1 MSVNPCSAWLLRL
14 VARQFLR
21 RLEADGAIVTVNTP
35 VRPYQKKAVA
45 IGRCL
50 SVPLSVGF
58 VVLLSAA
65 VLLAYFAVEPA
76 NARQDFSFH
85 VARLSPSD
93 WPTKGPRPF
102 RRRLDAAPGGNGE
115 CDRKADP
122 RRPLCQFGND
132 VATLPDSATSWA
144 SVRPLETE
152 PVRNIDG
159 SNSSTSM
166 VRSTLLAPSNPTIV
180 SPSSP
185 TSGLSSQLPSFQGW
199 TWFIVAAIL
208 TLGAPFAVVLCFF
221 GLAAVLVGCISL
233 CFDLSWQL
241 QLIAFAVLGIIS
253 ALLWQRLDRLL
264 SDRNDLIGRC
274 PHALVGR
281 VFRLQ
286 SPIVDGI
293 GAVTIGG
300 TLWRVAGR
308 NCAAGEQVKVIDA
321 EGTLLIVDPLE
332 A

>member
-1 MSVNPCSAWLLRL
+1 
-14 VARQFLR
+14 
-21 RLEADGAIVTVNTP
+21 
-35 VRPYQKKAVA
+35 
-45 IGRCL
+45 
-50 SVPLSVGF
+50 
-58 VVLLSAA
+58 
-65 VLLAYFAVEPA
+65 
-76 NARQDFSFH
+76 
-85 VARLSPSD
+85 
-93 WPTKGPRPF
+93 
-102 RRRLDAAPGGNGE
+102 
-115 CDRKADP
+115 
-122 RRPLCQFGND
+122 
-132 VATLPDSATSWA
+132 
-144 SVRPLETE
+144 
-152 PVRNIDG
+152 
-159 SNSSTSM
+159 
-166 VRSTLLAPSNPTIV
+166 
-180 SPSSP
+180 
-185 TSGLSSQLPSFQGW
+185 LPSFHGW

-264 SDRNDLIGRC
+264 SDRNDLTGRC

-286 SPIVDGI
+286 SPIVDGT
-293 GAVTIGG
+293 GAVTISG

-308 NCAAGEQVKVIDA
+308 NCAAGERVKVVDA

>member
-1 MSVNPCSAWLLRL
+1 
-14 VARQFLR
+14 
-21 RLEADGAIVTVNTP
+21 
-35 VRPYQKKAVA
+35 
-45 IGRCL
+45 
-50 SVPLSVGF
+50 
-58 VVLLSAA
+58 
-65 VLLAYFAVEPA
+65 
-76 NARQDFSFH
+76 
-85 VARLSPSD
+85 
-93 WPTKGPRPF
+93 
-102 RRRLDAAPGGNGE
+102 
-115 CDRKADP
+115 
-122 RRPLCQFGND
+122 
-132 VATLPDSATSWA
+132 
-144 SVRPLETE
+144 
-152 PVRNIDG
+152 
-159 SNSSTSM
+159 
-166 VRSTLLAPSNPTIV
+166 
-180 SPSSP
+180 
-185 TSGLSSQLPSFQGW
+185 LSSQLPSFHEW

-264 SDRNDLIGRC
+264 SDRNDLAGRC

-281 VFRLQ
+281 VLRLQ

-308 NCAAGEQVKVIDA
+308 NCAAGAQVKVVDA